1 MKFARLLLFTLA
13 LSSLSLTGCKSTQQS
28 TSSEKIQ
35 TTAAPRLSD
44 HTIQAVLWQQ
54 TSAEYVALSYQAFSI
69 AKLRLDEFLEEKGN
83 QGKTPAIITDID
95 ETVLDNT
102 PSSANNIKQNEE
114 YSSEEW
120 AEWVAQES
128 AKEVPGAAEF
138 LNYAA
143 EKGVEIFYVSNR
155 IPDAEEATLRNM
167 KTVNFPYADKAH
179 LYFRTDGS
187 SKKDRFDE
195 VRKDYDVI
203 MYMGDNL
210 SDFSHEFEATSV
222 KKRKQVTDKYKSDWG
237 KRFIVLP
244 NPIYGDWENKA
255 IFKDKYDWTPQE
267 KDSIRRANLKSY

>member
-1 MKFARLLLFTLA
+1 
-13 LSSLSLTGCKSTQQS
+13 SLTGCKSTQQS

-120 AEWVAQES
+120 AKWVAQES

-138 LNYAA
+138 LNYA
-143 EKGVEIFYVSNR
+143 
-155 IPDAEEATLRNM
+155 
-167 KTVNFPYADKAH
+167 
-179 LYFRTDGS
+179 
-187 SKKDRFDE
+187 
-195 VRKDYDVI
+195 
-203 MYMGDNL
+203 
-210 SDFSHEFEATSV
+210 
-222 KKRKQVTDKYKSDWG
+222 
-237 KRFIVLP
+237 
-244 NPIYGDWENKA
+244 
-255 IFKDKYDWTPQE
+255 
-267 KDSIRRANLKSY
+267 